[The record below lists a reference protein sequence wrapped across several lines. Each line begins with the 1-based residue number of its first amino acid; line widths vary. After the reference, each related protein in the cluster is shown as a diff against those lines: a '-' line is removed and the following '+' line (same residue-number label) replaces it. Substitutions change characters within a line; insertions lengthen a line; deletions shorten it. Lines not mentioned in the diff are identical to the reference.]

1 MKQIALIVGCC
12 LVAAAQ
18 TSSPV
23 LAAKDLL
30 ELESRMT
37 QLMEAAGLAIPG
49 LGTAGGPIREA
60 AAATIEAQRRAPG
73 STSLNYR
80 FLNQA
85 KAWLA
90 TAEAFPRPTP
100 FPPAG
105 AQQFTELRAAFE
117 QLQLN
122 FEASLGV
129 QEEQTRARNADPNQL
144 SRYGADNPKLPPPAA
159 GSARVVFF
167 GDSITD
173 FWRLNEYF
181 TGKDFVN
188 RGISG
193 QTTTQMLARFQ
204 QDVIGLQPKV
214 VVILA
219 GTNDIGR
226 GIPLKAIEDN
236 LRMMGDLAKVNGIRP
251 VFASVTPVSD
261 YHKNVDLSY
270 ARTAE
275 RPPASIIQ
283 LNDWIRQNCQKE
295 SFPYVNY
302 FSAMVDTSG
311 QLSGDLSDDG
321 LHPNAKGYRIMSP
334 LVLNAINLA
343 LYDAPAAPQQPKK
356 RFGSTPPQ

>member
-12 LVAAAQ
+12 LAAAGQ
-18 TSSPV
+18 TSSPQ

-30 ELESRMT
+30 ELESHMT
-37 QLMEAAGLAIPG
+37 QLMESVALAVPGLA
-49 LGTAGGPIREA
+49 TAGGPIRDA
-60 AAATIEAQRRAPG
+60 AAATIDAQRQAPG

-85 KAWLA
+85 KAWLT
-90 TAEAFPRPTP
+90 TAEAFPRPTQ
-100 FPPAG
+100 FPPAA
-105 AQQFTELRAAFE
+105 AQQFTELRTAFE

-122 FEASLGV
+122 FEASLGI

-144 SRYGADNPKLPPPAA
+144 SRYGADNPKLPPPSA

-193 QTTTQMLARFQ
+193 QTTTQMLARFA

-219 GTNDIGR
+219 GTNDLGR
-226 GIPLKAIEDN
+226 AIPLKAIEDN
-236 LRMMGDLAKVNGIRP
+236 LRMMGDLAKIHGIRP

-261 YHKNVDLSY
+261 YHKDVNPTW
-270 ARTAE
+270 ARTTE
-275 RPPASIIQ
+275 RPPAAIIQ
-283 LNDWIRQNCQKE
+283 LNDWIRQNCQRE
-295 SFPYVNY
+295 SFPFVNY

-311 QLSGDLSDDG
+311 QLSADLSDDG
-321 LHPNAKGYRIMSP
+321 LHPNAKGYRVMSP

-343 LYDAPAAPQQPKK
+343 LYDAPAAPQAPKK
-356 RFGSTPPQ
+356 RFGITPPQ